1 MRAKSQLEGRRLS
14 GHFTTLPITAVKKI
28 LLPEMTGQGSNTPCY
43 FWMVIDHQADAGL
56 VCDGKESFRQFL
68 DLLGRQ
74 FFRPQL
80 EQVSPALAQLLGK
93 RFYGASG
100 QVSGDDEGI
109 KPAI

>member
-1 MRAKSQLEGRRLS
+1 MRAESQLEGRRHS

-28 LLPEMTGQGSNTPCY
+28 LLPEMTGQGSNTPRY

-56 VCDGKESFRQFL
+56 VCDGKESFRKLL

-80 EQVSPALAQLLGK
+80 EQVSPALAQPLGQ
-93 RFYGASG
+93 RFQGSSS
-100 QVSGDDEGI
+100 QVSGVDEGV